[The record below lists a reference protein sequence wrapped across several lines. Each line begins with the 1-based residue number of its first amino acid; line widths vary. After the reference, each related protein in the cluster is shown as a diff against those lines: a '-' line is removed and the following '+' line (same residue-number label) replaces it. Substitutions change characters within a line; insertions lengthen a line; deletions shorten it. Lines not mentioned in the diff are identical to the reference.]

1 MEKKMGKNKNDE
13 DLTKQAWCK
22 KYSKKKIIC
31 LPKYMKGRKT
41 LIFENMV
48 ECSNYFG
55 ISLFYL
61 KDLIESGT
69 VYKQYFFDLEV

>member
-1 MEKKMGKNKNDE
+1 
-13 DLTKQAWCK
+13 
-22 KYSKKKIIC
+22 
-31 LPKYMKGRKT
+31 MKGRKT

-48 ECSNYFG
+48 ECAGYFG

>member
-1 MEKKMGKNKNDE
+1 MREKKNDE
-13 DLTKQAWCK
+13 NLTKESWRK
-22 KYSKKKIIC
+22 KYRKEKIIC

-48 ECSNYFG
+48 ECADYFG

-61 KDLIESGT
+61 RDLIESGT
-69 VYKQYFFDLEV
+69 VYKQYFFDFEV

>member
-1 MEKKMGKNKNDE
+1 MSKKKNDE
-13 DLTKQAWCK
+13 DLTKQAWCN

-48 ECSNYFG
+48 ECAGYFG
-55 ISLFYL
+55 ISLFL
-61 KDLIESGT
+61 LRDLIESGK